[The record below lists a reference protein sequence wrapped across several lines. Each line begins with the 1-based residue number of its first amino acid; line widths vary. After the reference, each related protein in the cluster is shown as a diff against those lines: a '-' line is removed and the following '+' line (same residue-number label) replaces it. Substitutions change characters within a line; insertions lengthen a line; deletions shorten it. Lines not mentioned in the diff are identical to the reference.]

1 MGVKRK
7 DEKDYETHLQFHFAA
22 GIAVDTVYA
31 TVGKKPALFRL
42 LVEMA
47 ISGSGKAVPAE
58 APPPFARSNQGLL
71 R

>member
-1 MGVKRK
+1 
-7 DEKDYETHLQFHFAA
+7 
-22 GIAVDTVYA
+22 VDTVYA